1 MTLNKP
7 FLLFSFQEL
16 FEVSQRKGI
25 APKFVFIEPPNFEF
39 KPAMRVWTKD
49 EMRGRYVVELDL
61 AGQKFRGE
69 SDLPQTA
76 KHSAAVQALPV
87 LHAMPDVKPA
97 TTASSNAKSVDS
109 ATLGLLPNG
118 QLLILCIF

>member
-1 MTLNKP
+1 
-7 FLLFSFQEL
+7 
-16 FEVSQRKGI
+16 
-25 APKFVFIEPPNFEF
+25 
-39 KPAMRVWTKD
+39 MRVWTRD

-76 KHSAAVQALPV
+76 KHSAAIQALPV
-87 LHAMPDVKPA
+87 LHAMADVKPVPA
-97 TTASSNAKSVDS
+97 ALASSSNAKSVDS

-118 QLLILCIF
+118 QLLLSFPWALFLNVPLGQFIIV